1 MAYSM
6 THRPSMQSSAVFQ
19 RKESFKS
26 KADLPGRRRVSN
38 FKDFYSLGQR
48 LGEGGF
54 GVVYEATHRPT
65 GEVCAIKVVNKQKI
79 LQKQAEKKSDLMK
92 YVTAEFDALEEIRH
106 ENIVK
111 VLDLC
116 EDDEHICVVMELIRY
131 GNLGQLLMDRLQE
144 NDYLSE

>member
-1 MAYSM
+1 M
-6 THRPSMQSSAVFQ
+6 
-19 RKESFKS
+19 
-26 KADLPGRRRVSN
+26 
-38 FKDFYSLGQR
+38 
-48 LGEGGF
+48 
-54 GVVYEATHRPT
+54 YEATHRPT